1 MEQLEANWTTFKKG
15 VIAALRESGSSVRR
29 ILKEAHARIA
39 QNQDPTLGQIGPVLM
54 QQSLHFLQKNQDE
67 WERAYPA
74 YLLNAFSEVVD
85 FDPFQDDDDITSSLG
100 GLGAGNDL
108 SIQAKSDLLHLRNA
122 LEAAVSHSL
131 NQLDGLVSAA
141 RGYSYIHP
149 NRNPMRPENYLLAA
163 QKMIYASQGED
174 AVKSLALKSFVAVL
188 PTYLARTYMLVAN
201 QMSEAGVEAVQKR
214 NTSFGALTT
223 GFGNMSYLNSG
234 ISTNSE
240 DLLTK
245 QELLRTLGDQAHLYV
260 LNKPAQAPQPE
271 QTDALH
277 LPEADFALTQVGRP
291 ASKSAAPTPKPEA
304 EALDL
309 QTLVIHLVKD
319 TAHLP
324 TLKKIVA
331 QWMPALR
338 ALVQNDPAFLR
349 STAHPARAFLAEVR
363 AKAKQ
368 FPTEQAPGCQDF
380 LQRVQSISHTARLA
394 QARSTEAFQWASEQL
409 LNTPRPAAP
418 ATASAP
424 AVGPEI
430 NADALLKKIVAQI
443 KATPRYAAAHPRVRA
458 FLSGPWAKVVAKSL
472 LRHARDSGESF
483 TDEDALIARD
493 PKGYLRLVSL
503 LLLSV
508 QADSFRHPAPELLRS
523 VKDMHEQLRVGLLSV
538 GLSAEQVEPAVSK
551 LKDLHRQAIQ
561 EATAEVPQD
570 GGVQLLYAS
579 PEGQAIDIGQPK
591 GARPAAA
598 PSARMAVPMLTE
610 APEES
615 PSSPKSKDASGPD
628 LPPMQVGAWFFL
640 GENGLRT
647 QLTWASP
654 DEGIFMF
661 TSPDGFSQTMT
672 RRRLLQLQENGQLRP
687 E

>member
-15 VIAALRESGSSVRR
+15 VIAALRESGATVRR

-54 QQSLHFLQKNQDE
+54 QQSLYFLQKNQDE

-108 SIQAKSDLLHLRNA
+108 SIQTKSDLLHLRNA
-122 LEAAVSHSL
+122 LESAVSHSL

-201 QMSEAGVEAVQKR
+201 KMSEAGVEAVQKR

-223 GFGNMSYLNSG
+223 GFGNMSYLNTG
-234 ISTNSE
+234 INTNSE

-245 QELLRTLGDQAHLYV
+245 EELLRTLGDQAHLYV
-260 LNKPAQAPQPE
+260 LNKPAQPPQPE
-271 QTDALH
+271 HMDALH
-277 LPEADFALTQVGRP
+277 LPEADFALTQPGR
-291 ASKSAAPTPKPEA
+291 ASKSAAPVPQPEP

-319 TAHLP
+319 TSHLP

-349 STAHPARAFLAEVR
+349 SAAHPARAFLGEVR
-363 AKAKQ
+363 TKAKQ
-368 FPTEQAPGCQDF
+368 FASEQAPGCQDF
-380 LQRVQSISHTARLA
+380 LQRVQTISHTARLA

-409 LNTPRPAAP
+409 LNTPRPS

-424 AVGPEI
+424 GTGTEI
-430 NADALLKKIVAQI
+430 NADALLKKVIDRISVAPLY
-443 KATPRYAAAHPRVRA
+443 TAAHPRVRA
-458 FLSGPWAKVVAKSL
+458 FLSGPWAKVIAKSL

-483 TDEDALIARD
+483 ADEDALIARD
-493 PKGYLRLVSL
+493 PKGYLRLVNL

-508 QADSFRHPAPELLRS
+508 QAENFRHPAPELLRS

-561 EATAEVPQD
+561 EATAESPQD
-570 GGVQLLYAS
+570 GGVQILYAS
-579 PEGQAIDIGQPK
+579 PEGQAIDIGQPR
-591 GARPAAA
+591 AAAAPAAT
-598 PSARMAVPMLTE
+598 PSARMAVPRLTE
-610 APEES
+610 PPEES
-615 PSSPKSKDASGPD
+615 SGDPKSKDASGPD

-640 GENGLRT
+640 GESGLRT
-647 QLTWASP
+647 QLSWASP

-672 RRRLLQLQENGQLRP
+672 RRRLLQLQESGQLRP